1 MSNNFLTFS
10 SVAGSAVVSE
20 AVQNPVPVVITTV
33 VTLVIELFKWLR
45 VRKENK
51 SKNKINN

>member
-10 SVAGSAVVSE
+10 TVAGSAVVSDV
-20 AVQNPVPVVITTV
+20 VQNPVPVVVTTV
-33 VTLVIELFKWLR
+33 ITLLIELFKWLR

-51 SKNKINN
+51 K

>member
-20 AVQNPVPVVITTV
+20 AVQSPIPVVITTV
-33 VTLVIELFKWLR
+33 ITLVIELFKWLR

-51 SKNKINN
+51 IKNKD